1 MVKVIKLV
9 FLAVFSASYGVISAA
24 GVFTVLIAVGLVPR
38 FAGKT
43 HTAERVIIYEEMM
56 IAGTIAGCIISVFN
70 KEWVSFAEMLRCRLY
85 EIDKIAEYILN
96 AAGLTL
102 LAMSGIFSGMFVGC
116 LALAIAEMLDSI
128 PIFMRRVNL
137 KKGVGIAVF
146 SIAAGKFATSI
157 LYFVYRLYENLE

>member
-1 MVKVIKLV
+1 LLKVFKLI
-9 FLAVFSASYGVISAA
+9 FLAAFSAGYGVVSAA

-43 HTAERVIIYEEMM
+43 HTADRVVLYEEMM
-56 IAGTIAGCIISVFN
+56 IAGTILGCIVSVFN
-70 KEWVSFAEMLRCRLY
+70 NECAGYAEVLRYRLC
-85 EIDKIAEYILN
+85 EMNKILQPVLN
-96 AAGLTL
+96 AAGFVL
-102 LAMSGIFSGMFVGC
+102 LALSGIFSGMFVGC

-137 KKGVGIAVF
+137 KKGVGIMVF
-146 SIAAGKFATSI
+146 SIAAGKFATSV